1 MLSISDWPS
10 FVGLPLAAPLGLD
23 IDVAPQPAPR
33 GRRAAAAAAPRSC
46 RSPMGKLSK
55 RKKQRQAAAAAAEAA
70 SAASAHDATVAASLP
85 TGAGH
90 VASDDEM
97 EAEHAVGDAP
107 ELESHAGAVRGAVD
121 LEADVMAGL
130 TPEDVQTAIRVVTA
144 LGNNLAV
151 FRTRTF
157 KPLRR
162 ALHPIVEDMK
172 GAGDA
177 PAGGGKSER
186 SRKRSRFREPGE
198 DLQAQS
204 AEEQLKQR
212 DLELINSRLMR
223 AARLKKLEEMG
234 RDGKDEETAKEMV
247 FRVPDGVALDDG
259 PASRPMALEGGP
271 TVQLQLSDGSSSS
284 GEADAQQSTAA
295 AAVAVAG
302 SDGKPATL
310 HFAIPC
316 YTCKKSFRELH
327 DFYDQL
333 CPVCA
338 KLNFLKRNQ
347 VADLRGKV
355 CLVTGARVKI
365 GYRCCLKVKKRSFGA
380 IYI

>member
-1 MLSISDWPS
+1 
-10 FVGLPLAAPLGLD
+10 
-23 IDVAPQPAPR
+23 
-33 GRRAAAAAAPRSC
+33 
-46 RSPMGKLSK
+46 
-55 RKKQRQAAAAAAEAA
+55 
-70 SAASAHDATVAASLP
+70 
-85 TGAGH
+85 
-90 VASDDEM
+90 
-97 EAEHAVGDAP
+97 
-107 ELESHAGAVRGAVD
+107 
-121 LEADVMAGL
+121 MAGL

-234 RDGKDEETAKEMV
+234 RDGKDEETPSHNRIERNGNLPPGTGGGSGAVE
-247 FRVPDGVALDDG
+247 RGGDGIRPHGPDGSA
-259 PASRPMALEGGP
+259 
-271 TVQLQLSDGSSSS
+271 
-284 GEADAQQSTAA
+284 
-295 AAVAVAG
+295 
-302 SDGKPATL
+302 
-310 HFAIPC
+310 
-316 YTCKKSFRELH
+316 
-327 DFYDQL
+327 
-333 CPVCA
+333 
-338 KLNFLKRNQ
+338 
-347 VADLRGKV
+347 
-355 CLVTGARVKI
+355 LVTILSLIAVGTRYA
-365 GYRCCLKVKKRSFGA
+365 
-380 IYI
+380 